1 MNVPHDKVCP
11 DCGSY
16 MNWYKDHYECQKCGH
31 IGRKIYRWIKVGS
44 LILALIGLTFLFTN
58 FVLL

>member
-16 MNWYKDHYECQKCGH
+16 MDWYKDHFECPECGH
-31 IGRKIYRWIKVGS
+31 KHHTDLFDKKS
-44 LILALIGLTFLFTN
+44 NKSMLISQLYD
-58 FVLL
+58 